1 MNELLQLKGRFE
13 QKARNTTLGNPNLPT
28 NGVLNV
34 EHLRELKSE
43 LEYLLEYWKG
53 NTVINGALISVFY
66 TDIIPKSRRI
76 TGTFANG
83 NIHSNDSVV
92 GAKFIDDG
100 KTKHV
105 ITHYI
110 SLELLKKTIGL
121 YELAIDALTILF
133 KGVVSY
139 TDIDK
144 MNKKIIPYDYDGLT
158 KTKFLNIIIDA
169 YYVEKFGIN
178 VPEYNK
184 KENSIITIYQ
194 TDIPT
199 GLLMDRLGIKLP
211 PTRIIDQTTMLLTP
225 DQIGILFD
233 KAPYLVSMS
242 VTDLSKFDDIE
253 LKFTQTNNTIAS
265 IPSPNTEPVIGVIDT
280 LFDNRVYFS
289 EWVEYKDMVSADI
302 PKKQSDYEHGT
313 AVSSIIVDGPT
324 FNPELDDG
332 CGRFRVR
339 HFGVATGGSFSS
351 FSILRAIKEIVAA
364 NKDIKV
370 WNLSLGSQLEINENF
385 ISPEAAILDSIQ
397 AENDIIFII
406 AGTNKIDP
414 KSKNVLIGAP
424 ADSINSLVVNA
435 VTPKNLPTDYSR
447 RGPVLS
453 FFMKPDVSYYGGT
466 DDNRIRVCTPTGE
479 KLVQGT
485 SFAAPW
491 IARKMAYL
499 IHVAGLT
506 REVAKALIIDAA
518 TGWKKET
525 DTTEYIGHGVVPVK
539 INDIVQSPKDE
550 IKFFLSGKS
559 EKYDTYNY
567 NIPVPISNE
576 KHPFIAKATLC
587 YFPACSRNQGV
598 DYTNTE
604 LDILFGRIGND
615 NAIKPINNNY
625 QSEVGHFMYEKEAR
639 KYYRKWDNIKHI
651 RETENK
657 NKPKKIYTGMWG
669 ISIKTKERLEQKFG
683 EDLKFGVVITLKAID
698 GVNRIEDFIQQCS
711 LRGWLVN
718 RINIENKIDIYNA
731 AEAHVD
737 FS

>member
-13 QKARNTTLGNPNLPT
+13 QKARSTTLGSPNLPT

-43 LEYLLEYWKG
+43 LEYLLEYWKD

-92 GAKFIDDG
+92 GAKFIDDS

-121 YELAIDALTILF
+121 YELAIDALTALF
-133 KGVVSY
+133 NGAISY
-139 TDIDK
+139 TDIEK
-144 MNKKIIPYDYDGLT
+144 INRKIIPYEYAGLA
-158 KTKFLNIIIDA
+158 KTKFLHIIVDA
-169 YYVEKFGIN
+169 YYVEKFDISI
-178 VPEYNK
+178 PEYNK
-184 KENSIITIYQ
+184 GENSIITIYQ
-194 TDIPT
+194 TDVPT
-199 GLLMDRLGIKLP
+199 VVLMDRLGIKIP
-211 PTRIIDQTTMLLTP
+211 RTRIIDRTTMLLTP

-253 LKFTQTNNTIAS
+253 LKSTQTDNTIAS
-265 IPSPNTEPVIGVIDT
+265 IPSPKTEPVIGVIDT
-280 LFDNRVYFS
+280 LFDNRVYFA

-351 FSILRAIKEIVAA
+351 FSILRAIKEIIAT

-370 WNLSLGSQLEINENF
+370 WNLSLGSQLEINKNF

-397 AENDIIFII
+397 AENDVIFII
-406 AGTNKIDP
+406 AGTNKTDP

-435 VTPKNLPTDYSR
+435 VTSKNLPADYSR

-506 REVAKALIIDAA
+506 REVAKALIIDSA
-518 TGWKKET
+518 TDWKKES
-525 DTTEYIGHGVVPVK
+525 DKTEYIGHGIVPVK
-539 INDIVQSPKDE
+539 ISDIIQSPKDE

-567 NIPVPISNE
+567 NIPVPIVNG
-576 KHPFIAKATLC
+576 KYPFIAKATLC
-587 YFPACSRNQGV
+587 YFPVCSRNQGV

-604 LDILFGRIGND
+604 LDISFGRLSTNRKIVS
-615 NAIKPINNNY
+615 INHNY
-625 QSEVGHFMYEKEAR
+625 QSIPGHFTYEKEAR
-639 KYYRKWDNIKHI
+639 QYYRKWDNVKHI
-651 RETENK
+651 RETEG
-657 NKPKKIYTGMWG
+657 KKLPRKLFGGIWG
-669 ISIKTKERLEQKFG
+669 ISIKTKERLEQKYG
-683 EDLKFGVVITLKAID
+683 NNLKFGVVITLKEIN
-698 GVNRIEDFIQQCS
+698 GVNRIEDFVQQCF
-711 LRGWLVN
+711 LRNWLVN
-718 RINIENKIDIYNA
+718 RIDIENKMDIYNA
-731 AEAHVD
+731 AEARVD
-737 FS
+737 FN

>member
-13 QKARNTTLGNPNLPT
+13 QKARNTTLGSPNLPT

-92 GAKFIDDG
+92 GARFINND
-100 KTKHV
+100 KIKHV
-105 ITHYI
+105 ITHYV
-110 SLELLKKTIGL
+110 SLELLKKTIEF
-121 YELAIDALTILF
+121 YELTIDALTTLF
-133 KGVVSY
+133 EGVISY
-139 TDIDK
+139 TDIEK
-144 MNKKIIPYDYDGLT
+144 MNQKIIPYDYSGLT
-158 KTKFLNIIIDA
+158 KTKFLYIIIDA
-169 YYVEKFGIN
+169 YYVEKFDIS
-178 VPEYNK
+178 VPEHNK

-194 TDIPT
+194 TDVPT
-199 GLLMDRLGIKLP
+199 VVLMDRLGIKIP
-211 PTRIIDQTTMLLTP
+211 PTRIIDRTTMLLTP
-225 DQIGILFD
+225 DQIDILFD

-242 VTDLSKFDDIE
+242 VTDLSKFDNVE
-253 LKFTQTNNTIAS
+253 LQSTKTENAVVS
-265 IPSPNTEPVIGVIDT
+265 IPAPKSEPTIGVIDT

-289 EWVEYKDMVSADI
+289 EWVDYTDMVSSDI
-302 PKKQSDYEHGT
+302 TKEQSDYEHGT
-313 AVSSIIVDGPT
+313 AVSSIIVDGPA

-332 CGRFRVR
+332 CGRFKVK
-339 HFGVATGGSFSS
+339 HFGVATGGAFSS
-351 FSILRAIKEIVAA
+351 FSILRAIKEIVTT
-364 NKDIKV
+364 NKEIKV

-397 AENDIIFII
+397 ADNDVIFII
-406 AGTNKIDP
+406 AGTNKTNI

-424 ADSINSLVVNA
+424 ADSINSLVVNS
-435 VTPKNLPTDYSR
+435 VTQKNQPADYSR

-453 FFMKPDVSYYGGT
+453 FFTKPDVSYYGGT
-466 DDNRIRVCTPTGE
+466 DDNKIRVCTPTGE
-479 KLVQGT
+479 KMVQGT

-499 IHVAGLT
+499 IHIAGLT

-525 DTTEYIGHGVVPVK
+525 DKAEYIGHGIVPIK
-539 INDIVQSPKDE
+539 ISDIIQSPKDE

-559 EKYDTYNY
+559 EKYDTYTY

-576 KHPFIAKATLC
+576 KHPFIAKATMC
-587 YFPACSRNQGV
+587 YFPVCSRNQGV

-604 LDILFGRIGND
+604 LDISLGRIGD
-615 NAIKPINNNY
+615 DGTIKPINNNY
-625 QSEVGHFMYEKEAR
+625 QSEVGHFIYEKEAR
-639 KYYRKWDNIKHI
+639 KYYRKWDNVKHI
-651 RETENK
+651 REVENK
-657 NKPKKIYTGMWG
+657 NKPKKKYTGIWG
-669 ISIKTKERLEQKFG
+669 LSIKTKERLEQKYG
-683 EDLKFGVVITLKAID
+683 DDLKFGVVITLKEIN

-718 RINIENKIDIYNA
+718 RINIENKINIYNA

>member
-1 MNELLQLKGRFE
+1 
-13 QKARNTTLGNPNLPT
+13 
-28 NGVLNV
+28 
-34 EHLRELKSE
+34 
-43 LEYLLEYWKG
+43 
-53 NTVINGALISVFY
+53 
-66 TDIIPKSRRI
+66 
-76 TGTFANG
+76 
-83 NIHSNDSVV
+83 
-92 GAKFIDDG
+92 
-100 KTKHV
+100 
-105 ITHYI
+105 
-110 SLELLKKTIGL
+110 
-121 YELAIDALTILF
+121 
-133 KGVVSY
+133 
-139 TDIDK
+139 
-144 MNKKIIPYDYDGLT
+144 
-158 KTKFLNIIIDA
+158 
-169 YYVEKFGIN
+169 
-178 VPEYNK
+178 
-184 KENSIITIYQ
+184 
-194 TDIPT
+194 
-199 GLLMDRLGIKLP
+199 
-211 PTRIIDQTTMLLTP
+211 
-225 DQIGILFD
+225 
-233 KAPYLVSMS
+233 
-242 VTDLSKFDDIE
+242 
-253 LKFTQTNNTIAS
+253 AS